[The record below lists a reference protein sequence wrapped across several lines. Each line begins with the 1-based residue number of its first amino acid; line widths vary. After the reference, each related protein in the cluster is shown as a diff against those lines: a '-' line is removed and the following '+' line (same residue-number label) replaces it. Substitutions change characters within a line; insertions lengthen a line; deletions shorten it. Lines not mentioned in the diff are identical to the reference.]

1 MKIFKKIILL
11 FLTPLFVITY
21 SCKKEGEQ
29 GNEVPDY
36 LIFGHFYGECVGEGC
51 IEIFCLEPTRL
62 LEDANDNY
70 PNSTNYYTA
79 DFYELSSGQFN
90 EVNDLMNFFPDTL
103 LGIDDVVIGQPDYAD
118 GGGLYIEYNV
128 GSTRDFWLIDQDK
141 NNIPT
146 ALHEFVDKVNEKID
160 LINN

>member
-1 MKIFKKIILL
+1 MKLSTRILL
-11 FLTPLFVITY
+11 LSAFLLVFS
-21 SCKKEGEQ
+21 SCKKEDEPNNG
-29 GNEVPDY
+29 VPDY

-70 PNSTNYYTA
+70 PNSANYYAA
-79 DFYELSSGQFN
+79 DFYELSTAQYN
-90 EVNDLMNFFPDTL
+90 EVNDLMDFFPDTL
-103 LGIDDVVIGQPDYAD
+103 LSISDVVIGQPDYAD

-146 ALHEFVDKVNEKID
+146 ALHEFVDKVNEKIE

>member
-1 MKIFKKIILL
+1 MKLSTRILL
-11 FLTPLFVITY
+11 LSAFLLVFS
-21 SCKKEGEQ
+21 SCKKEDEPNNG
-29 GNEVPDY
+29 VPDY

-70 PNSTNYYTA
+70 PNSANYYAA
-79 DFYELSSGQFN
+79 DFYELSNTQFN
-90 EVNDLMNFFPDTL
+90 EVNDLMEFFPDTL
-103 LGIDDVVIGQPDYAD
+103 LSVSDVVIGQPDYAD

-128 GSTRDFWLIDQDK
+128 GNTRDFWLIDQDK

-146 ALHEFVDKVNEKID
+146 ALHEFVDKVNEKIE

>member
-1 MKIFKKIILL
+1 MKLSTRILL
-11 FLTPLFVITY
+11 LSAFLLVFS
-21 SCKKEGEQ
+21 SCKKEDEPNNG
-29 GNEVPDY
+29 VPDY

-70 PNSTNYYTA
+70 PNSANYYAA
-79 DFYELSSGQFN
+79 DFYELSTTQFN
-90 EVNDLMNFFPDTL
+90 EVNDLMDFFPDTL
-103 LGIDDVVIGQPDYAD
+103 LSISDVVIGQPDYAD

-146 ALHEFVDKVNEKID
+146 ALHAFVDKVNEKIE

>member
-1 MKIFKKIILL
+1 MNFFKSLIILAIL
-11 FLTPLFVITY
+11 PLFY
-21 SCKKEGEQ
+21 LSSCSKKD
-29 GNEVPDY
+29 NPDNSVPDY

-70 PNSTNYYTA
+70 PNSNTFYSA
-79 DFYELSSGQFN
+79 DFYELSSAQFN
-90 EVNDLMNFFPDTL
+90 DANDLMNFFPDTL
-103 LGIDDVVIGQPDYAD
+103 LSIDEPVIGQPDYAD

-128 GSTRDFWLIDQDK
+128 GETRKFWLIDQSK
-141 NNIPT
+141 NNVPV
-146 ALHEFVDKVNEKID
+146 ALHEFIDKVNEKID

>member
-1 MKIFKKIILL
+1 MKIKAVLL
-11 FLTPLFVITY
+11 LISLIAFN
-21 SCKKEGEQ
+21 SCSKKEDTD
-29 GNEVPDY
+29 NSVPDY

-70 PNSTNYYTA
+70 PNSSNYYTA
-79 DFYELSSGQFN
+79 DFYELAASKFN
-90 EVNDLMNFFPDTL
+90 DVNDLMNFFPDTL
-103 LGIDDVVIGQPDYAD
+103 LLIETTVIGQPDYAD

-141 NNIPT
+141 NNIPES
-146 ALHEFVDKVNEKID
+146 LHSFVDKVNEKIE